1 MESIYKVR
9 KSLES
14 NKNDIGRIELV
25 IVSGGALNSKYT
37 FTSASEFDNF
47 ISRDD
52 SDSLYKGQFEVIIDR
67 ECDPFTLKTRKNYR
81 IKAYP
86 VKKTDRYIPYYQFH
100 NGNVCNIN
108 GDAFAPEIKNVIF
121 NPPATIIIWADGTKT
136 VVKCHGEDEFDPEKG
151 LAMAISKKML
161 SNKYEYYDVFKKWLK
176 KWEKQEEEATSFDK
190 LKEALDK
197 ISIPQL
203 LATHPTRTIE
213 FRRLDETV
221 NKIEQLTGKNIDD
234 LIDIFAKGG
243 TITLPSKP
251 CENLADITLEGS
263 TCCKDCEKFVPAK
276 DLDPD
281 NYPYISEYDGMCTN
295 ENQPHYTDAFETC
308 ADAMKKAGENI
319 ETISKSVKRKK
330 IAPDDVDRI
339 DKMINSKINE

>member
-25 IVSGGALNSKYT
+25 IISGGTLNSNYI
-37 FTSASEFDNF
+37 FTSTYEFDNF
-47 ISRDD
+47 ICRDD
-52 SDSLYKGQFEVIIDR
+52 NDSLYKGQFEVIIDR
-67 ECDPFTLKTRKNYR
+67 ECDPFTLKTIVNYR
-81 IKAYP
+81 ISVHPA
-86 VKKTDRYIPYYQFH
+86 TLDRHVPYYQFH

-121 NPPATIIIWADGTKT
+121 NPPATIVLWVDGTKT
-136 VVKCHGEDEFDPEKG
+136 VVKCHGEDKYDPEKG

-161 SNKYEYYDVFKKWLK
+161 SNKYEYYNVFKKWLK
-176 KWEKQEEEATSFDK
+176 KWEKQKEEATSLDK
-190 LKEALDK
+190 LKEGLDK

-203 LATHPTRTIE
+203 FATHPTRTIE
-213 FRRLDETV
+213 VRRLDETV
-221 NKIEQLTGKNIDD
+221 NIL
-234 LIDIFAKGG
+234 AKGG

-251 CENLADITLEGS
+251 CKNLADIALEGS

-281 NYPYISEYDGMCTN
+281 NYPYISEYDGMCSN

-319 ETISKSVKRKK
+319 ETVSKSVKRKK
-330 IAPDDVDRI
+330 IAPGDVERI
-339 DKMINSKINE
+339 EKMIDSKLDE